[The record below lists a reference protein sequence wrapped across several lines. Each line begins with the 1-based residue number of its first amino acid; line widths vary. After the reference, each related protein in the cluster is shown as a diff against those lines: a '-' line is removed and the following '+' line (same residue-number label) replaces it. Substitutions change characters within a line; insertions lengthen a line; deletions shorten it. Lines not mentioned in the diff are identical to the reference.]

1 MTMTFHLQIVT
12 PDGSFY
18 DGEAEKLIVRAKGGD
33 VCILPRHAPYVTALG
48 IGEATVVL
56 PGDQLRRAAC
66 AGGMLSVTGEDVR
79 LVATTFE
86 WAEDIDKARAQKA
99 EEKARQKI
107 QAAKDSAE
115 LELAR
120 AKLYRALT
128 RLRAA
133 AD

>member
-1 MTMTFHLQIVT
+1 MTFHLQIVT
-12 PDGSFY
+12 PDGGFY

-56 PGDQLRRAAC
+56 PGDQRRRAAC

-99 EEKARQKI
+99 EEKARRKI
-107 QAAKDSAE
+107 QDARDNVE
-115 LELAR
+115 LEMAK

-128 RLRAA
+128 RQKAA
-133 AD
+133 Q

>member
-1 MTMTFHLQIVT
+1 MTFHLEIVT
-12 PDGSFY
+12 PDGGFY

-56 PGDQLRRAAC
+56 PGDQRRKAAC
-66 AGGMLSVTGEDVR
+66 AGGMLSVTGDHVR

-99 EEKARQKI
+99 EEKARQKL
-107 QAAKDSAE
+107 QSAQDGVE
-115 LELAR
+115 LEMAK

-128 RLRAA
+128 RQKAA
-133 AD
+133 Q

>member
-1 MTMTFHLQIVT
+1 MTFHLQIVT
-12 PDGSFY
+12 PDGGFY

-56 PGDQLRRAAC
+56 PGGQRRRAAC

-99 EEKARQKI
+99 EEKARRKI
-107 QAAKDSAE
+107 QDARDNVE
-115 LELAR
+115 LEMAK

-128 RLRAA
+128 RQKAA
-133 AD
+133 Q

>member
-1 MTMTFHLQIVT
+1 MTFHLQIVT
-12 PDGSFY
+12 PDGGFY

-56 PGDQLRRAAC
+56 PGDERRKAAC
-66 AGGMLSVTGEDVR
+66 AGGLLSVTGDDVR

-99 EEKARQKI
+99 EEKARQKL
-107 QAAKDSAE
+107 QSAKDNME
-115 LELAR
+115 LEMAK

-128 RLRAA
+128 RQKAA
-133 AD
+133 Q

>member
-1 MTMTFHLQIVT
+1 MTFHLQIVT
-12 PDGSFY
+12 PDGGFY

-56 PGDQLRRAAC
+56 PGDQRRRAAC

-99 EEKARQKI
+99 EEKARRKI
-107 QAAKDSAE
+107 QDARDNVE
-115 LELAR
+115 LEMAK

-128 RLRAA
+128 RQKAA
-133 AD
+133 R

>member
-1 MTMTFHLQIVT
+1 MTFHLQIVT
-12 PDGSFY
+12 PDGGFY

-56 PGDQLRRAAC
+56 PGDQRRRAAC

-86 WAEDIDKARAQKA
+86 WAEDIDKARAPKA
-99 EEKARQKI
+99 EEKARRKI
-107 QAAKDSAE
+107 QDARDNVE
-115 LELAR
+115 LEMAK

-128 RLRAA
+128 RQKAA
-133 AD
+133 R

>member
-1 MTMTFHLQIVT
+1 MTFHLEIVT
-12 PDGSFY
+12 PDGGFY

-56 PGDQLRRAAC
+56 PGDQRRKAAC
-66 AGGMLSVTGEDVR
+66 AGGMLSVTGDHVR

-86 WAEDIDKARAQKA
+86 WAEDIDKARAHRA
-99 EEKARQKI
+99 EERARQKV
-107 QAAKDSAE
+107 QDAKTNME
-115 LELAR
+115 LEMAK

-128 RLRAA
+128 RQKAA
-133 AD
+133 Q

>member
-1 MTMTFHLQIVT
+1 MTFHLQIVT

-56 PGDQLRRAAC
+56 PGDQRRKAAC
-66 AGGMLSVTGEDVR
+66 AGGMLSVTGDDVR

-99 EEKARQKI
+99 EEKARQKV
-107 QAAKDSAE
+107 QAAKDSVE
-115 LELAR
+115 LELAK

-128 RLRAA
+128 RQKAA
-133 AD
+133 Q